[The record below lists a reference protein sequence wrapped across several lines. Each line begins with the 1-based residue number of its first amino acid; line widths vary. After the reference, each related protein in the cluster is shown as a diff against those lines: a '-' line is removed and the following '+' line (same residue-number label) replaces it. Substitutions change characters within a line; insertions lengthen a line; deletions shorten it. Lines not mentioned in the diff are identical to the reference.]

1 MSRRLPLRIAAALAL
16 GLAAAPAMALTFF
29 DADHVCPIGGEKF
42 KQPMVGSG
50 TQFGV
55 HLDLKP
61 FGPTAAP
68 WPLPVCPGNGFVM
81 YREDFDKAQLDK
93 LAAFI
98 ATPAYREAVRE
109 DTPYFRAVLLMR
121 EVGETPDVIA
131 FNLLK
136 ASWETDAQPARYARY
151 AAATLDALRA
161 SQAAGAGNAE
171 QRLTFD
177 VLIGELLRRL
187 GRFEEA
193 DAHFAALQAA
203 PTALPKTLA
212 RVVRQQRALI
222 AARDA
227 TAQRMAD
234 EKDDIP
240 PPPDG
245 DGKPAT
251 TPAPPA
257 PPAPPALPATAKP

>member
-16 GLAAAPAMALTFF
+16 GLAAAPAMALTYF
-29 DADHVCPIGGEKF
+29 DADYVCPIGGEKF
-42 KQPMVGSG
+42 KQSTVASG

-61 FGPTAAP
+61 FGATAAP

-81 YREDFDKAQLDK
+81 YREDFDKAQLKK
-93 LAAFI
+93 LAALI
-98 ATPAYREAVRE
+98 ATPAYRDAVRE
-109 DTPYFRAVLLMR
+109 DTPYFRAAMQMR
-121 EVGETPDVIA
+121 EVGEAPDAIA

-161 SQAAGAGNAE
+161 SQAAGAGDAE

-203 PTALPKTLA
+203 PTPLPETLA
-212 RVVRQQRALI
+212 RVLRQERALI
-222 AARDA
+222 AARNA
-227 TAQRMAD
+227 APQRMAD

-240 PPPDG
+240 PPPDS
-245 DGKPAT
+245 DDKPAT
-251 TPAPPA
+251 EPTLPAPPA
-257 PPAPPALPATAKP
+257 QPAAAKP